1 MLAKALSN
9 ELEFNFVS
17 LSVTD
22 VLAKFQGESE
32 KNVRMAFKDAHS
44 CEPCILFIDE
54 MDSLLSARKDEH
66 SGSSFFFFP

>member
-17 LSVTD
+17 LSITD
-22 VLAKFQGESE
+22 VLSKYQGDSE

-44 CEPCILFIDE
+44 RKPCILFIDE
-54 MDSLLSARKDEH
+54 TDSSLSAR
-66 SGSSFFFFP
+66 SFFFFP